1 MRLARGQGCAID
13 KYWSTPRSDVLLCLH
28 CHQPNSQAVAPEGY
42 YVLPP
47 IRVEDG
53 RVPQPSD
60 HNDSLL
66 RRVLSRWAARFTSDE
81 RIQAH
86 LVEKTISEILLEFPT
101 ADDASPID
109 VVLLATM
116 RRVLLRD
123 FQLRPATESPSDELP
138 TRIDDQ

>member
-1 MRLARGQGCAID
+1 M
-13 KYWSTPRSDVLLCLH
+13 
-28 CHQPNSQAVAPEGY
+28 
-42 YVLPP
+42 
-47 IRVEDG
+47 
-53 RVPQPSD
+53 PQPSD
-60 HNDSLL
+60 HYNSLL

-123 FQLRPATESPSDELP
+123 FHLRLAPESPSDELP
-138 TRIDDQ
+138 IPIDDQ

>member
-1 MRLARGQGCAID
+1 
-13 KYWSTPRSDVLLCLH
+13 
-28 CHQPNSQAVAPEGY
+28 VAPEGY

-53 RVPQPSD
+53 RVPHPSD

-81 RIQAH
+81 RIQAY

>member
-1 MRLARGQGCAID
+1 M
-13 KYWSTPRSDVLLCLH
+13 
-28 CHQPNSQAVAPEGY
+28 
-42 YVLPP
+42 LPP

-53 RVPQPSD
+53 CVPQPSD

-123 FQLRPATESPSDELP
+123 FHLRPATESPSDELP
-138 TRIDDQ
+138 ARIDDQ

>member
-1 MRLARGQGCAID
+1 
-13 KYWSTPRSDVLLCLH
+13 
-28 CHQPNSQAVAPEGY
+28 
-42 YVLPP
+42 VLPP

-123 FQLRPATESPSDELP
+123 FQLRPATESPSEELP